1 MKSRRRTL
9 ASDAHATTLTNYLV
23 ARSWPMAE
31 ASGTTLVNE
40 IARLSVNARRLY
52 GLKYGN

>member
-1 MKSRRRTL
+1 
-9 ASDAHATTLTNYLV
+9 
-23 ARSWPMAE
+23 MAE

-52 GLKYGN
+52 GLKHR

>member
-1 MKSRRRTL
+1 MNRVAGLSRQMRMP
-9 ASDAHATTLTNYLV
+9 SWYFTNYLV
-23 ARSWPMAE
+23 TRSWPMAK

-52 GLKYGN
+52 GLKA